1 MMQDVIKQEEVELDE
16 DSYPSGSWNAVSN
29 VFSSLHRFFYGQ
41 GGYPIKAQPL
51 RNTMSS
57 SF

>member
-1 MMQDVIKQEEVELDE
+1 MQDVIEQEEVELDE
-16 DSYPSGSWNAVSN
+16 YSYLSGSWKAVSN

-51 RNTMSS
+51 SDTMSS